1 MIGKIIG
8 AILGFLLLRNLY
20 GVVIGTVLGHLLFD
34 TRLRSGAV
42 PREQLVHIQ
51 QVFFNSLFTLLGHVA
66 KADGHISEFEI
77 KLTEAFMVKMGL
89 NTEHRQEA
97 IRLFKVGAASEFD
110 LAGQLK
116 IFMTAA
122 QRSPNLRQMLLV
134 YLINLAMSDGHL
146 DANEVNVL
154 RDVAQHIGF
163 SRIAFDQLLHMIGA
177 QNSFAKDA
185 KPHVN
190 DLNLAYE
197 ALGVTKE
204 HSDSDIKKAYRKLMS
219 QYHPDKLI
227 GQGLPDDM
235 VKAATERSQEV
246 QAAYEMIKKSRE

>member
-1 MIGKIIG
+1 MIGKIVG

-20 GVVIGTVLGHLLFD
+20 GLVIGAFLGHLLVD
-34 TRLRSGAV
+34 SRLSVATV

-51 QVFFNSLFTLLGHVA
+51 QVFFNSLFSLLGYVA
-66 KADGHISEFEI
+66 KADGHISEIEI
-77 KLTEAFMVKMGL
+77 KLTEAFMEKMGL
-89 NTEHRQEA
+89 TAEHKREA
-97 IRLFKVGAASEFD
+97 IRLFKSGAAPDFD
-110 LAGQLK
+110 SAEQLK

-122 QRSPNLRQMLLV
+122 ERSPNLRQMLLV

-154 RDVAQHIGF
+154 REVAQHLGF
-163 SRIAFDQLLHMIGA
+163 SRIAFEQLLHMIGA
-177 QNSFAKDA
+177 QNSFANDG

-204 HSDSDIKKAYRKLMS
+204 QSDVDIKKAYRKLMS